1 MTIPELIKLM
11 FETKEQAHKS
21 IEFGIRTDPRDLEVG
36 TELECSRDLF
46 EYPDEYDA
54 PEFLA
59 GTCATGFPYLNY
71 DPEDKADIADVE
83 KTLKINSE
91 YGHPG
96 AHQYLVAGRME
107 GYGDDNAEVIL
118 SSCFV
123 VAKLK

>member
-11 FETKEQAHKS
+11 AETKEQAHKA
-21 IEFGIRTDPRDLEVG
+21 IEFGIRTDPRDIEVG

-59 GTCATGFPYLNY
+59 GTCATGFPCLNY

-91 YGHPG
+91 YGYPG
-96 AHQYLVAGRME
+96 AHQYLVAGRLE
-107 GYGDDNAEVIL
+107 GYGDDTAEVML
-118 SSCFV
+118 SRCFV